1 MDYTEKDFGKI
12 LKGNA
17 LKMRRLMLKS
27 GTTCMRV
34 YDRNLER
41 FPVTVDLYG
50 PYARITDYSEDG
62 LDEETERVCCD
73 IVSRMLYIQAD
84 HVVYHRRPKR
94 VGKEQHTLQG
104 EESLE
109 VKVTENDL
117 VFTVDLTKRIDT
129 GLFLDHSETRMMV
142 GQMSSGCRVLN
153 LFSYTGSF
161 SVYAARGGAA
171 SVESVDLSSTYTA
184 WAQKNLAD
192 NGYIQAIYPCI
203 AADAWHYVVE
213 AWEKGFEY
221 DLIIFDP
228 PSFSN
233 SRKMDHDFDV
243 QRDYLRWM
251 KVLNALL
258 AKDGKL
264 VFSTNLGTFRMET
277 QAIRGFDIVE
287 ITAQVAAPGFTRRL
301 GTARTWLLTKQ
312 RDVRI
317 TAADLRT
324 VGTRAGRDRDEES
337 LEERMKKVDKKQEE
351 MKEEDVIATEVVAE
365 ETAEAAAVVEETV
378 QEEPT
383 VIAEESIEDAEE
395 FSEVEEEDLA
405 EQDEEDFEED
415 DEEELD
421 EDDEADLDEDAPSA
435 EANEV
440 EDDLLT
446 LRWEDD
452 DIAPIGEA
460 SQKEASSEERPRRD
474 RDDRG
479 RGRDDRRPSYGD
491 RGERRGSGDRPERPS
506 YGDRGERRSYGDRSD
521 RPSYGDRGERRPF
534 GDRPARPS
542 YGDRPE
548 RRPFGDRPAR
558 PSYGDRPERRPFGDR
573 PERPS
578 YGDRPERRP
587 FGDRPERPSYGDRPE
602 RKPYGD
608 RPERPSYGD
617 RPERRPFGDRPE
629 RPSYGDRPERRPYG
643 DRPERPSYGDRPERR
658 PYGDRPERPSYGDR
672 PERKPYGD
680 RPERPSYGDRPE
692 RRPYGDRPE
701 RPSYGDRPER
711 RPFGDRPSYG
721 DRPERKPFGDRP
733 SFRDRDERR
742 PFGDRPARPSF
753 RDRDDKPAFE
763 RRDGGRPPFAGD
775 RERSEGDAPA
785 RRERKSAPKPYG
797 FDKFRQTK
805 TRGEHEDDSFFW
817 LDDDKKNSDK

>member
-73 IVSRMLYIQAD
+73 IVSRMLYVQAD

-109 VKVTENDL
+109 VQVTENEL

-161 SVYAARGGAA
+161 SVYAARGGAER
-171 SVESVDLSSTYTA
+171 VESVDLSSTYTA

-192 NGYIQAIYPCI
+192 NGYIQEVYPCI
-203 AADAWHYVVE
+203 AADAWYYVVD
-213 AWEKGFEY
+213 AWKNGAEY

-324 VGTRAGRDRDEES
+324 VETRAGRDRDEES

-351 MKEEDVIATEVVAE
+351 LKEVDVVATEEVVASEIVEEAAVVAE
-365 ETAEAAAVVEETV
+365 ETTV

-383 VIAEESIEDAEE
+383 VIAEESIEDETE
-395 FSEVEEEDLA
+395 FAEVEDEDLDEQDEDDFDEGDEEDL
-405 EQDEEDFEED
+405 EEI

-421 EDDEADLDEDAPSA
+421 EDAPPA

-452 DIAPIGEA
+452 DIADLADAPA
-460 SQKEASSEERPRRD
+460 NEASSEERPRRD

-479 RGRDDRRPSYGD
+479 RDDRRPSSGDRGERRSYGDRAERPSYGD
-491 RGERRGSGDRPERPS
+491 RGERRSYGDRAERPS
-506 YGDRGERRSYGDRSD
+506 YGDRGERRSYGDRS
-521 RPSYGDRGERRPF
+521 E
-534 GDRPARPS
+534 RPS

-558 PSYGDRPERRPFGDR
+558 PSYGDRPERRPYGDR
-573 PERPS
+573 AERPS
-578 YGDRPERRP
+578 YGDRGERRPFGDRADRPSYGDRGERRP

-608 RPERPSYGD
+608 RAERPSYGD
-617 RPERRPFGDRPE
+617 RGERRPF
-629 RPSYGDRPERRPYG
+629 
-643 DRPERPSYGDRPERR
+643 
-658 PYGDRPERPSYGDR
+658 GDRPERPSYGDR

-680 RPERPSYGDRPE
+680 RAERPSYGDRGERRPFGDRAERPSYGDRPE
-692 RRPYGDRPE
+692 RR
-701 RPSYGDRPER
+701 
-711 RPFGDRPSYG
+711 
-721 DRPERKPFGDRP
+721 PFGDRP

-763 RRDGGRPPFAGD
+763 RRDGGGRPPFAGN
-775 RERSEGDAPA
+775 RERSEGDAPV

-797 FDKFRQTK
+797 FDKYRETK

>member
-50 PYARITDYSEDG
+50 PYARVTDYSEDG
-62 LDEETERVCCD
+62 LDEETERICCD
-73 IVSRMLYIQAD
+73 IVSRMLYVQAD

-109 VKVTENDL
+109 VKVTENEL
-117 VFTVDLTKRIDT
+117 TFTVDLTKRIDT

-161 SVYAARGGAA
+161 SVYAARGGAE

-184 WAQKNLAD
+184 WAKKNLAD
-192 NGYIQAIYPCI
+192 NGYIQEIYPCI
-203 AADAWHYVVE
+203 AADAWQYVVD
-213 AWEKGFEY
+213 AWNKGSVY

-337 LEERMKKVDKKQEE
+337 LDKRMKKVEKKQEE
-351 MKEEDVIATEVVAE
+351 MKEEDVLATEVVAE
-365 ETAEAAAVVEETV
+365 ETAEAAEVVVETV
-378 QEEPT
+378 QEVPT
-383 VIAEESIEDAEE
+383 VIAEESIEDEAEI
-395 FSEVEEEDLA
+395 SEV
-405 EQDEEDFEED
+405 

-421 EDDEADLDEDAPSA
+421 EQDEDEADESEEELDEDAPSA

-452 DIAPIGEA
+452 DIAPVAAA
-460 SQKEASSEERPRRD
+460 SQNEAPREQREERPRRD

-479 RGRDDRRPSYGD
+479 RGGRDDRRPSYGD
-491 RGERRGSGDRPERPS
+491 RGERRSYGDRGERRGYGERSDRPSYGERGERRSYGDRPERPS

-534 GDRPARPS
+534 G
-542 YGDRPE
+542 E
-548 RRPFGDRPAR
+548 R
-558 PSYGDRPERRPFGDR
+558 S
-573 PERPS
+573 ERPS
-578 YGDRPERRP
+578 YGDRGERRSYGDRSDRPSYGDRGERRP
-587 FGDRPERPSYGDRPE
+587 FGERSERPSYGDRGE
-602 RKPYGD
+602 R
-608 RPERPSYGD
+608 RSYGD
-617 RPERRPFGDRPE
+617 RSE
-629 RPSYGDRPERRPYG
+629 RPSF
-643 DRPERPSYGDRPERR
+643 
-658 PYGDRPERPSYGDR
+658 
-672 PERKPYGD
+672 
-680 RPERPSYGDRPE
+680 
-692 RRPYGDRPE
+692 
-701 RPSYGDRPER
+701 GDRPER
-711 RPFGDRPSYG
+711 RPFGDRPS
-721 DRPERKPFGDRP
+721 
-733 SFRDRDERR
+733 FRDREERR

-753 RDRDDKPAFE
+753 RDRDDRPSFE
-763 RRDGGRPPFAGD
+763 RRDGGRAPFAGN